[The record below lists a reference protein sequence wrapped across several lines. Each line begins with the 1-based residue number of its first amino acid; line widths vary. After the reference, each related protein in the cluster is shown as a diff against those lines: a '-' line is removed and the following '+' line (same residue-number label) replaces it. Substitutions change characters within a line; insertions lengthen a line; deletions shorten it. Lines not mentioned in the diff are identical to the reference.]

1 MNISKHKEVMQGV
14 FKSYSSLLIPVAIGL
29 VSVLLFIPTQLMSN
43 KLKEEIATESI
54 SMGNSIRSLNVVTE
68 GQWKE
73 EQKYQQAHE
82 RDANEI
88 ELLAKQSTQ
97 RELLS
102 YKIFPKPRDM
112 SVLIFGQFGEN
123 FRAVGD
129 KLIAGMNARDCP
141 TPAELERSLQSSPA
155 RRSSTTGGRR
165 VRRSSRRLSEVDAA
179 IRDELCRE
187 KAESA
192 SFYANPADLE
202 IYRFWGEY
210 KSTASSWDDAIKDC
224 WYSQLAYWIIEDVI
238 DTIGNLNSGSDSV
251 FTSPVKRLL
260 SVSFGTGQK
269 VSVGRRH
276 AYKAGKEELR
286 DKPSYVFSL
295 EDVQA
300 LPCTGRVSNDDIDV
314 VHFNVAVIVST
325 DAALPFMREL
335 CSAKRH
341 KFRGWDNNGQEQIF
355 KHNQITILEY
365 KITSID
371 REDDSHLLYRYGDDA
386 VVRLDLICEYV
397 FDKAGYD
404 AIKPEAVKESIKQL
418 REELEAQKA
427 KVRRGSQVRRKTG
440 TEAKQST
447 KELWEME

>member
-1 MNISKHKEVMQGV
+1 MNISKHKEAMQGV
-14 FKSYSSLLIPVAIGL
+14 FKSYSSLLIPVVIGL
-29 VSVLLFIPTQLMSN
+29 VGVLLFIPTQIMSN
-43 KLKEEIATESI
+43 KLKEGIATESI
-54 SMGNSIRSLNVVTE
+54 SMGNRIRSLNVVTD

-88 ELLAKQSTQ
+88 ALLAKQSTQ

-112 SVLIFGQFGEN
+112 SVLIFGRFGDN
-123 FRAVGD
+123 FRAVVD
-129 KLIAGMNARDCP
+129 KLIAGVNARDCP
-141 TPAELERSLQSSPA
+141 TPAELERGLQSSP
-155 RRSSTTGGRR
+155 
-165 VRRSSRRLSEVDAA
+165 VRRSHTTRGRYVGGSPRRLGEVGAA

-192 SFYANPADLE
+192 SVYANQADLE
-202 IYRFWGEY
+202 IYKFWGGY
-210 KSTASSWDDAIKDC
+210 KSTTSSWDDAIKDC

-238 DTIGNLNSGSDSV
+238 NTIGNLNSGSDSV

-260 SVSFGTGQK
+260 NVSFGTGQK
-269 VSVGRRH
+269 VSVVRR
-276 AYKAGKEELR
+276 ASKAGKEELR
-286 DKPSYVFSL
+286 NKPSYVLSFG
-295 EDVQA
+295 DVQV
-300 LPCTGRVSNDDIDV
+300 LPCTGRVSNEDIDV

-325 DAALPFMREL
+325 DAVLPFMREL

-371 REDDSHLLYRYGDDA
+371 REDASHLLYHYGDNA
-386 VVRLDLICEYV
+386 VLRLDLICEYV

-404 AIKPEAVKESIKQL
+404 AIEPESVKESIKQL
-418 REELEAQKA
+418 RDELNAQKA
-427 KVRRGSQVRRKTG
+427 KVRRRTQIG
-440 TEAKQST
+440 E
-447 KELWEME
+447 